1 MKTKSLVLSGI
12 LSVLSFSMI
21 AETWAG
27 DLHAK
32 VATTTA
38 PKTKALVDLDNEFI
52 KVFAATKK
60 EWLAHSEPFIFIMD
74 GKAILHRGGKK
85 EEVTFITPEFDLVK
99 TTDHAMLGVFAVL
112 NRRTDK
118 ELDEHTIA
126 SLVDLK
132 KAMVK
137 AEPEISTYEL
147 PASTLDRQR
156 MILHRGI
163 AFIDSVLAK
172 KKVSA
177 AELKVFCRSM
187 APAVLA
193 NGDDAESFELHN
205 LDAQVM
211 KWKNQMSADEW
222 NRLHVVVADS
232 HMARTDDRYMQYFLF
247 LLKEKEEGKRVIFC
261 ENAKGEEDCL
271 KLLTSHITDELA
283 SEYFFNDP
291 MRMHRDFLADGATL
305 YLKRHYKYFLVTP
318 KSKAKR

>member
-1 MKTKSLVLSGI
+1 MKTKSVLLSGI
-12 LSVLSFSMI
+12 LGVLTVSNLVP
-21 AETWAG
+21 AWAG

-32 VATTTA
+32 AVTATP
-38 PKTKALVDLDNEFI
+38 PKTKALVDLDNEFL

-60 EWLAHSEPFIFIMD
+60 EWLAHSEPFIVVME
-74 GKAILHRGGKK
+74 GKVILHRGGKK
-85 EEVTFITPEFDLVK
+85 EEVGFISPEFDLVK
-99 TTDHAMLGVFAVL
+99 TTDHAMLAIFAVL

-118 ELDEHTIA
+118 ELDEHTSA

-137 AEPEISTYEL
+137 AEPEISSYEL
-147 PASTLDRQR
+147 PASTIDRQR
-156 MILHRGI
+156 MILHKGI

-172 KKVSA
+172 KKVNT
-177 AELKVFCRSM
+177 AELKAFCRSM

-193 NGDDAESFELHN
+193 NADDAESFELHN

-232 HMARTDDRYMQYFLF
+232 HMARIDDRYMQYFLF

-271 KLLTSHITDELA
+271 KLLTSHVTDELA